1 MAELHNN
8 IRCVR
13 SIAPISLG
21 ATGSGGKTGV
31 VVDRNGF
38 DSVEFELSYGSVT
51 ATGATVAVIAK
62 EGDVTGTM
70 TSIADADLIS
80 TEAVAGLGVQATA
93 RTSGVGKNVTKRLG
107 YKGAKRYVQVLM
119 APTVSGGIVAG
130 ANVILSRPRKTPTA
144 A

>member
-1 MAELHNN
+1 MAEGHNQ
-8 IRCVR
+8 IRVVR

-31 VVDRNGF
+31 VIDRNGF
-38 DSVEFELSYGSVT
+38 ETVEFELSYGAIT
-51 ATGATVAVIAK
+51 ATGATVVVTFK

-70 TSIADADLIS
+70 TSVADADLIS
-80 TEAVAGLGVQATA
+80 TELLAGMPVQATA
-93 RTSGVGKNVTKRLG
+93 RTSGVGKNVVKRAA
-107 YKGAKRYVQVLM
+107 YKGAKRYVQVVM

-130 ANVILSRPRKTPTA
+130 ANVILGGARKQPTA

>member
-1 MAELHNN
+1 MDMHNK
-8 IRCVR
+8 VR
-13 SIAPISLG
+13 VVRTISPISLG
-21 ATGSGGKTGV
+21 ATAAGGKAGV

-38 DSVEFELSYGSVT
+38 ENVEFEISYGAIT
-51 ATGATVAVIAK
+51 ATGATVDVIAK

-80 TEAVAGLGVQATA
+80 TELAAAMPIQATA

-107 YKGAKRYVQVLM
+107 YKGAKRYVSITLV
-119 APTVSGGIVAG
+119 PHVTGGIVAG
-130 ANVILSRPRKTPTA
+130 ANVLLSGPRKAPTA

>member
-1 MAELHNN
+1 MEAHNN

-21 ATGSGGKTGV
+21 ATAGGGKTGTI
-31 VVDRNGF
+31 VDRNGF
-38 DSVEFELSYGSVT
+38 DGVEFELSYGAIT
-51 ATGATVAVIAK
+51 ATGATVVVTVK

-70 TSIADADLIS
+70 TSIADANLIS
-80 TEAVAGLGVQATA
+80 TELIAGMPLQATA

-107 YKGAKRYVQVLM
+107 YIGPKRYVQVIM
-119 APTVSGGIVAG
+119 APTATAGIVAG
-130 ANVILSRPRKTPTA
+130 ANVILTKPRKSPTA